1 MESQKPDCEPNE
13 MTPALSDI
21 EQDDQKKKKKI
32 TFPGH
37 DMREQKRQ
45 EIAERIKRQQEI
57 DDCKYKCITGSC
69 LICII
74 ILIIECI
81 IIICKYYSDTLEHR
95 EDIDNKIVI
104 VSEKWID
111 YSTPESHEQVH
122 LEGRLIQL
130 RAVVM
135 GADGEQV
142 NCTNSNPCKK
152 WQCSYVIEHFY
163 KTPDECEY
171 NDYLVPIAVTN
182 ILMLV
187 CCICNLLFN

>member
-1 MESQKPDCEPNE
+1 

-21 EQDDQKKKKKI
+21 EQSNQKKKKKV
-32 TFPGH
+32 TLPGH

-57 DDCKYKCITGSC
+57 DDCKYKCISGSC
-69 LICII
+69 LVCIIITIIICII
-74 ILIIECI
+74 T
-81 IIICKYYSDTLEHR
+81 ICKYYSDTLEHR

-111 YSTPESHEQVH
+111 YKTPVPH
-122 LEGRLIQL
+122 
-130 RAVVM
+130 
-135 GADGEQV
+135 EQV

>member
-1 MESQKPDCEPNE
+1 MKPDCELDE

-21 EQDDQKKKKKI
+21 EQSNQKKKKKV
-32 TFPGH
+32 TLPGH

-57 DDCKYKCITGSC
+57 DDCKYKCITGIC
-69 LICII
+69 LICMI
-74 ILIIECI
+74 ILIIGCI
-81 IIICKYYSDTLEHR
+81 IIISKYYSDTLEHR

-111 YSTPESHEQVH
+111 YKTPVPH
-122 LEGRLIQL
+122 
-130 RAVVM
+130 
-135 GADGEQV
+135 EQV
-142 NCTNSNPCKK
+142 NCTNIDPCKK
-152 WQCSYVIEHFY
+152 WQCSYVLEHFH
-163 KTPDECEY
+163 KIPDECEY

>member
-1 MESQKPDCEPNE
+1 MKPDCELDE
-13 MTPALSDI
+13 MTPALSDV
-21 EQDDQKKKKKI
+21 EQGDQKKKKKI

-74 ILIIECI
+74 ILIIGCI

-111 YSTPESHEQVH
+111 YKTPVPH
-122 LEGRLIQL
+122 
-130 RAVVM
+130 
-135 GADGEQV
+135 EQV

>member
-1 MESQKPDCEPNE
+1 MKPDCELDE
-13 MTPALSDI
+13 MTPALSDV
-21 EQDDQKKKKKI
+21 EQGDQKKKKKI

-57 DDCKYKCITGSC
+57 DDCKYKCISGSC
-69 LICII
+69 LVCII
-74 ILIIECI
+74 ILIIGCV
-81 IIICKYYSDTLEHR
+81 IIICKYYLDTLEHR

-111 YSTPESHEQVH
+111 YKTPVPH
-122 LEGRLIQL
+122 
-130 RAVVM
+130 
-135 GADGEQV
+135 EQV

-152 WQCSYVIEHFY
+152 WQCSYVLEHFH

>member
-1 MESQKPDCEPNE
+1 MKPDCELDE
-13 MTPALSDI
+13 MTPALSDV
-21 EQDDQKKKKKI
+21 EQGDQKKKKKI

-45 EIAERIKRQQEI
+45 KIAEHIKRQQEI
-57 DDCKYKCITGSC
+57 DDCKYKCISGSC
-69 LICII
+69 LVCIIITIIICII
-74 ILIIECI
+74 T
-81 IIICKYYSDTLEHR
+81 ICKYYSDTLEHR

-111 YSTPESHEQVH
+111 YKTPVPH
-122 LEGRLIQL
+122 
-130 RAVVM
+130 
-135 GADGEQV
+135 EQV

>member
-1 MESQKPDCEPNE
+1 MESQKPDCCEPDE
-13 MTPALSDI
+13 KTPALSDV
-21 EQDDQKKKKKI
+21 EQGDQKKKKKV

-45 EIAERIKRQQEI
+45 KIAEHIKRQQEI
-57 DDCKYKCITGSC
+57 DDCKYKCISGSC
-69 LICII
+69 LVCIIITIIICII
-74 ILIIECI
+74 T
-81 IIICKYYSDTLEHR
+81 ICKYYSDTLEHR

-111 YSTPESHEQVH
+111 YKTPVPHE
-122 LEGRLIQL
+122 L
-130 RAVVM
+130 
-135 GADGEQV
+135 V
-142 NCTNSNPCKK
+142 NCTYSYPCKK

>member
-1 MESQKPDCEPNE
+1 MKPDCEPNE
-13 MTPALSDI
+13 MTPALSDV
-21 EQDDQKKKKKI
+21 EQGDQKKKKKI

-57 DDCKYKCITGSC
+57 DDCKYKCISGSC
-69 LICII
+69 LVCIIITIIICII
-74 ILIIECI
+74 T
-81 IIICKYYSDTLEHR
+81 ICKYYSDTLEHR

-111 YSTPESHEQVH
+111 YKTPVPH
-122 LEGRLIQL
+122 
-130 RAVVM
+130 
-135 GADGEQV
+135 EQV

>member
-1 MESQKPDCEPNE
+1 MESQKSDCELDE

-21 EQDDQKKKKKI
+21 EQGNKKKKKNV

-45 EIAERIKRQQEI
+45 EIAERIKREPEQA
-57 DDCKYKCITGSC
+57 DCKYKCITGSC
-69 LICII
+69 LVCII
-74 ILIIECI
+74 ITIITCI
-81 IIICKYYSDTLEHR
+81 MCIFKYYSDTLEHR
-95 EDIDNKIVI
+95 DHVDNKIVI

-111 YSTPESHEQVH
+111 YKTPVPH
-122 LEGRLIQL
+122 
-130 RAVVM
+130 
-135 GADGEQV
+135 EQV

-152 WQCSYVIEHFY
+152 WTCSYVIEHFY

>member
-1 MESQKPDCEPNE
+1 MKPDCEPNE
-13 MTPALSDI
+13 MTPALSDV
-21 EQDDQKKKKKI
+21 EQGDQKKKKKI

-57 DDCKYKCITGSC
+57 DDCKYKCISGSC
-69 LICII
+69 LVCIIITIIICII
-74 ILIIECI
+74 T
-81 IIICKYYSDTLEHR
+81 ICKYYSDTLEHR

-111 YSTPESHEQVH
+111 YKTPVPH
-122 LEGRLIQL
+122 
-130 RAVVM
+130 
-135 GADGEQV
+135 EQV
-142 NCTNSNPCKK
+142 NCTNIDPCKK
-152 WQCSYVIEHFY
+152 WQCSYVLEHFH
-163 KTPDECEY
+163 KIPDECEY

-187 CCICNLLFN
+187 CCICNLLLN

>member
-21 EQDDQKKKKKI
+21 EQSNQKKKKKV
-32 TFPGH
+32 TFLSY
-37 DMREQKRQ
+37 DIREQKRK
-45 EIAERIKRQQEI
+45 EVAERIKRQQEI
-57 DDCKYKCITGSC
+57 DDCKYKCIIGSC

-111 YSTPESHEQVH
+111 YKTPVPH
-122 LEGRLIQL
+122 
-130 RAVVM
+130 
-135 GADGEQV
+135 EQV

>member
-1 MESQKPDCEPNE
+1 MKPDCELDE

-21 EQDDQKKKKKI
+21 EQGNKKKKKKV
-32 TFPGH
+32 TLPGH

-57 DDCKYKCITGSC
+57 DDCKYKCISGSC
-69 LICII
+69 LVCIIITIIICII
-74 ILIIECI
+74 T
-81 IIICKYYSDTLEHR
+81 ICKYYSDTLEHR

-111 YSTPESHEQVH
+111 YKTPVPH
-122 LEGRLIQL
+122 
-130 RAVVM
+130 
-135 GADGEQV
+135 EQV

-152 WQCSYVIEHFY
+152 WQCSYVLEHFH

-171 NDYLVPIAVTN
+171 NDYLVPMAVTN

>member
-1 MESQKPDCEPNE
+1 MKPDCELDE

-21 EQDDQKKKKKI
+21 EQGNKKKKKKV
-32 TFPGH
+32 TLPGH

-57 DDCKYKCITGSC
+57 DDCKYKCISGSC
-69 LICII
+69 LVCII
-74 ILIIECI
+74 ITIIICI

-111 YSTPESHEQVH
+111 YKTPVPH
-122 LEGRLIQL
+122 
-130 RAVVM
+130 
-135 GADGEQV
+135 EQV

>member
-1 MESQKPDCEPNE
+1 MKPDSEPDE
-13 MTPALSDI
+13 TTPALSDI
-21 EQDDQKKKKKI
+21 EQGGRKKKV
-32 TFPGH
+32 TFSALPGYNA
-37 DMREQKRQ
+37 REQRRQ
-45 EIAERIKRQQEI
+45 KIVKGIKRQQEI
-57 DDCKYKCITGSC
+57 DDCKYKCITGIC
-69 LICII
+69 LICMI
-74 ILIIECI
+74 ILIIGCFN
-81 IIICKYYSDTLEHR
+81 IICKYYLDTLEHR

-122 LEGRLIQL
+122 LEGRLIQH

-142 NCTNSNPCKK
+142 NCTNSNPCKE
-152 WQCSYVIEHFY
+152 WTCSYVIEHFH

>member
-1 MESQKPDCEPNE
+1 MKPDCEPNE
-13 MTPALSDI
+13 MTPALSDV
-21 EQDDQKKKKKI
+21 EQGDQKKKKKI

-74 ILIIECI
+74 ILIIGCI

-111 YSTPESHEQVH
+111 YKTPVPH
-122 LEGRLIQL
+122 
-130 RAVVM
+130 
-135 GADGEQV
+135 EQV

>member
-21 EQDDQKKKKKI
+21 EQGNQKRKKKV

-74 ILIIECI
+74 ILIIGCI

-104 VSEKWID
+104 VSEKWMD
-111 YSTPESHEQVH
+111 YNTPVPH
-122 LEGRLIQL
+122 
-130 RAVVM
+130 
-135 GADGEQV
+135 EQV

-152 WQCSYVIEHFY
+152 WHCSYVLEHFH

-171 NDYLVPIAVTN
+171 NDYLVPMAVTN

>member
-1 MESQKPDCEPNE
+1 MKPDCELDE

-57 DDCKYKCITGSC
+57 DDCKYKCISGSC
-69 LICII
+69 LVCII
-74 ILIIECI
+74 ITIIICI

-111 YSTPESHEQVH
+111 YKTPVPH
-122 LEGRLIQL
+122 
-130 RAVVM
+130 
-135 GADGEQV
+135 EQV

-152 WQCSYVIEHFY
+152 WQCSYVLEHFH